1 MKVQELIEILENMDP
16 DATVLLATQP
26 AWPFEY
32 SIEGVV
38 TRWDFTEFDPHNRF
52 EHMTNDGGLGSDP
65 VSSDVLLLEGTQ
77 LRYGTKAAWE
87 AARR

>member
-1 MKVQELIEILENMDP
+1 
-16 DATVLLATQP
+16 
-26 AWPFEY
+26 
-32 SIEGVV
+32 
-38 TRWDFTEFDPHNRF
+38 
-52 EHMTNDGGLGSDP
+52 MTNDGGIGSDP